1 MYKSMIQH
9 VSGWFGLRDE
19 MAIHGPIEIDFFWR
33 NMIKLLYL
41 HKHSEKSI

>member
-19 MAIHGPIEIDFFWR
+19 MAIHGPIEIEIRR
-33 NMIKLLYL
+33 NMIKLL
-41 HKHSEKSI
+41 